1 MAVSNA
7 VMPSSLASVRG
18 EQESRGGGASSP
30 QRISFLR
37 LPSPLQQDMQV
48 NSALGKDRWGK
59 GAWREKVGPFDELF
73 ALSLQPLMV
82 GSMFALC
89 SGIERVFL
97 SPGGVYVFPQYPLAP
112 LAAAAS
118 AEYLL

>member
-1 MAVSNA
+1 
-7 VMPSSLASVRG
+7 
-18 EQESRGGGASSP
+18 
-30 QRISFLR
+30 
-37 LPSPLQQDMQV
+37 MQV
-48 NSALGKDRWGK
+48 NSALGEDRWGRE
-59 GAWREKVGPFDELF
+59 AWREKIGPRDELF

-89 SGIERVFL
+89 SGIEWVFL
-97 SPGGVYVFPQYPLAP
+97 SSRGVYVFPQYPLAP